1 MQKITICVAALL
13 ALGVTTSATAQQIAG
28 ATTTSQ
34 QAALAAATQPAAAAP
49 QQGQWESAGTPSA
62 GQPGPAGGQV
72 APQGSS
78 FPRETVIAPPQQAQT
93 QAFPSTSN
101 GPQGYNGVDT
111 SASAGQAQGTPS
123 GNGQQQSLPPP
134 PIIMQAKDVVSP
146 FTPAEIRELHR
157 DFDET
162 RKAKAQKPVA
172 VIPRISSISV
182 DLSPGSTPPIVR
194 SMQDEPTTLVFFDS
208 TGAPW
213 PLAAVPRMGSNA
225 FAVQWLKGTP
235 DVVIT
240 AESAYESTGM
250 AVFLEGLATPIMIK
264 LSSGEPDSNAKV
276 RYVDYRLDLRIPGR
290 GPNAKAPLL
299 GPGRIGM
306 YNDALQGFLDGTPPS
321 GAKPVKIEGE
331 PPAHTVVWQMGDSL
345 YLRTPLEIRSAFDQ
359 TMSSADGMHV
369 YKLAPTPLV
378 TVSQGGQDVSLML
391 DIE

>member
-1 MQKITICVAALL
+1 MKKTMICAAGLI
-13 ALGVTTSATAQQIAG
+13 ALGLASSAVAQQATGATA
-28 ATTTSQ
+28 SQ
-34 QAALAAATQPAAAAP
+34 QAALAATAHPAAPAAVP
-49 QQGQWESAGTPSA
+49 SQQGQWESAGTPSA
-62 GQPGPAGGQV
+62 GQGATAEAQGAAAASAAGG
-72 APQGSS
+72 
-78 FPRETVIAPPQQAQT
+78 FPRETVIAPPQPVQT
-93 QAFPSTSN
+93 QAFPSTTN
-101 GPQGYNGVDT
+101 GPQGYDG
-111 SASAGQAQGTPS
+111 AGAGQAQGAPS
-123 GNGQQQSLPPP
+123 GNGQPSLPPP
-134 PIIMQAKDVVSP
+134 PIIMQAKDIVSP
-146 FTPAEIRELHR
+146 FTPGEIRELHR

-162 RKAKAQKPVA
+162 RKAKAQKPVT

-225 FAVQWLKGTP
+225 FAAQWLKGTP

-290 GPNAKAPLL
+290 GPNARAPLL

-321 GAKPVKIEGE
+321 DAKSVKIEGE
-331 PPAHTVVWQMGDSL
+331 PPAHTAVWQMGDSL

-378 TVSQGGQDVSLML
+378 TVSEGGQDVSLML

>member
-1 MQKITICVAALL
+1 MQKNMICAAALFAL
-13 ALGVTTSATAQQIAG
+13 AAATSTAAQQANGATA
-28 ATTTSQ
+28 SQ
-34 QAALAAATQPAAAAP
+34 QAALAAAAQPAVAP

-62 GQPGPAGGQV
+62 AQPGATSGQ
-72 APQGSS
+72 ATAAATNG

-93 QAFPSTSN
+93 QAFPSTAN
-101 GPQGYNGVDT
+101 GPQGYD
-111 SASAGQAQGTPS
+111 ADPSAGAGQTQGTPS
-123 GNGQQQSLPPP
+123 GNAQQQSLPPP
-134 PIIMQAKDVVSP
+134 PIIMQAKDVISP

-162 RKAKAQKPVA
+162 RKAKAQKPVT

-264 LSSGEPDSNAKV
+264 LTSGEPDSNAKV

-321 GAKPVKIEGE
+321 DAKTVRIEGE

-378 TVSQGGQDVSLML
+378 TVSEGGQDVSLML

>member
-1 MQKITICVAALL
+1 MQKTMICAAALFAL
-13 ALGVTTSATAQQIAG
+13 AAATSTAAQQATGATA
-28 ATTTSQ
+28 SQ
-34 QAALAAATQPAAAAP
+34 QAALAAAAQPAVAP

-62 GQPGPAGGQV
+62 AQLGATSGQATAAATNG
-72 APQGSS
+72 
-78 FPRETVIAPPQQAQT
+78 FPRETVIAPPQQAQP
-93 QAFPSTSN
+93 QAFPSTAN
-101 GPQGYNGVDT
+101 GPQGYD
-111 SASAGQAQGTPS
+111 AAPSAGAGQTQGTPS
-123 GNGQQQSLPPP
+123 GNAQQQSLPPP
-134 PIIMQAKDVVSP
+134 PIIMQAKDVISP

-162 RKAKAQKPVA
+162 RKAKAQKPVT

-264 LSSGEPDSNAKV
+264 LTSGEPDSNAKV

-321 GAKPVKIEGE
+321 DAKTVRIEGE

-378 TVSQGGQDVSLML
+378 TVSEGGQDVSLML

>member
-1 MQKITICVAALL
+1 MQKNMICAAALFAL
-13 ALGVTTSATAQQIAG
+13 AAATSTAAQQANG
-28 ATTTSQ
+28 GTASQ
-34 QAALAAATQPAAAAP
+34 EAALAAAAQPAVAP

-62 GQPGPAGGQV
+62 AQPGATSGQ
-72 APQGSS
+72 ATAAATNG

-93 QAFPSTSN
+93 QAFPSTAN
-101 GPQGYNGVDT
+101 GPQGYD
-111 SASAGQAQGTPS
+111 ADPSAGAGQTQGTPS
-123 GNGQQQSLPPP
+123 GNAQQQSLPPP
-134 PIIMQAKDVVSP
+134 PIIMQAKDVISP

-162 RKAKAQKPVA
+162 RKAKAQKPVT

-264 LSSGEPDSNAKV
+264 LTSGEPDSNAKV

-321 GAKPVKIEGE
+321 DAKTVRIEGE

-378 TVSQGGQDVSLML
+378 TVSEGGQDVSLML